1 MGFYEPGKTISFRL
15 PQNTPKPVIEHL
27 NKRKSELG
35 RNFSSEI
42 APLFVNSIENSL
54 DSNQADFINIP
65 LPSNL
70 SLEQR
75 EWLNSTYTKT
85 LLSQL
90 IHQVVN
96 HQLTS
101 PFSFNGDGTHDIS
114 EQTKDIEPEQK
125 SFKVNS
131 TTSSFIQKTFLNFD
145 DDDDDDD

>member
-15 PQNTPKPVIEHL
+15 PQNTPKSVIEHL
-27 NKRKSELG
+27 NKRKIELG

-42 APLFVNSIENSL
+42 APLFVNSIDNSFE
-54 DSNQADFINIP
+54 SNQADSINIP

-75 EWLNSTYTKT
+75 EWLNSSYTKT

-101 PFSFNGDGTHDIS
+101 PFSFDGDGIQNVS
-114 EQTKDIEPEQK
+114 KQTEDIEPEQK

-145 DDDDDDD
+145 DDDDD